1 MKKRLTAILI
11 IFCSCASALTARAQ
25 EAKYKFDF
33 GGSLGMSGYL
43 GDANTS
49 SILKHPGFT
58 ADVCSRYI
66 MNTRVAFKAQLGMQS
81 LKGNSADMTNV
92 APGGQTYE
100 FSATLFD
107 LGVHGEFNFFAYGI
121 GETYKRLSRI
131 SPYLTLGVGACVSS
145 AGGSTVFAPTLP
157 MGFGVKYKLNPRL
170 NLAMEFSMTK
180 TFSDKIDGPYLND
193 LTGIKTSFVKNTDW
207 YSRLTVGITYEFG
220 ERCETCHYVD

>member
-1 MKKRLTAILI
+1 MAILI
-11 IFCSCASALTARAQ
+11 IFCSCAFAHTARAQ

-66 MNTRVAFKAQLGMQS
+66 MNTRVALKAQLGVVS
-81 LKGNSADMTNV
+81 LKGNSAEMSNV
-92 APGGQTYE
+92 APGGQTYD
-100 FSATLFD
+100 FTATLFD
-107 LGVHGEFNFFAYGI
+107 IGVHGEFNFFPYGI

-145 AGGSTVFAPTLP
+145 SDGSTVFAPTLP

-170 NLAMEFSMTK
+170 NLAMEFTMTK
-180 TFSDKIDGPYLND
+180 AFSDKIDGQHLND

-207 YSRLTVGITYEFG
+207 YSRLTIGLTYEFG